1 VDKDKSIKQHNLLVL
16 TDQQEM
22 HEWRNYQ
29 SEICFNHAL
38 MKAPIAALLEAA
50 ENFQNPPD
58 GRAHMLD
65 IDI

>member
-1 VDKDKSIKQHNLLVL
+1 MSGGITNQK
-16 TDQQEM
+16 
-22 HEWRNYQ
+22 
-29 SEICFNHAL
+29 ICFNHAL

>member
-1 VDKDKSIKQHNLLVL
+1 MSGGITNQK
-16 TDQQEM
+16 
-22 HEWRNYQ
+22 
-29 SEICFNHAL
+29 ICFNHAL

-50 ENFQNPPD
+50 GNFQNPPD

>member
-29 SEICFNHAL
+29 SEN
-38 MKAPIAALLEAA
+38 LL
-50 ENFQNPPD
+50 
-58 GRAHMLD
+58 
-65 IDI
+65 